1 MNTHLTFNRLLG
13 RSGIPVSAVGLGC
26 WAIGGQ
32 FYNLEG
38 QPLGWGEI
46 DDDESIRAIHC
57 AMDWGITFF
66 DTADAYGVGHSEE
79 VLGRALK
86 GRRDRVVIATKF
98 GNVLDT
104 RRRVLAGTDARPES
118 IHQSLEASLKR
129 LNTETIDL
137 YQFHIWG
144 YAVEQALLVRDMLED
159 LTKEG
164 KIRSYAWSTDVLE
177 SVKVFARGPHC
188 TAVQNELNLFRC
200 DDAMLQL
207 CERENLASINR
218 SPLAMGV
225 LTGKYGPDTSF
236 AHDDVRS
243 HVLWYV
249 WFKDGKPTE
258 ACLQKLE
265 AVREIL
271 TSGGRTL
278 AQGALAWIWGR
289 SEKTI
294 PIPGFKNI
302 QQAEENAR
310 AMAFGPLTRDQ
321 MVEIDALIG
330 RS

>member
-1 MNTHLTFNRLLG
+1 
-13 RSGIPVSAVGLGC
+13 
-26 WAIGGQ
+26 
-32 FYNLEG
+32 
-38 QPLGWGEI
+38 
-46 DDDESIRAIHC
+46 
-57 AMDWGITFF
+57 
-66 DTADAYGVGHSEE
+66 
-79 VLGRALK
+79 
-86 GRRDRVVIATKF
+86 
-98 GNVLDT
+98 
-104 RRRVLAGTDARPES
+104 
-118 IHQSLEASLKR
+118 
-129 LNTETIDL
+129 
-137 YQFHIWG
+137 
-144 YAVEQALLVRDMLED
+144 
-159 LTKEG
+159 
-164 KIRSYAWSTDVLE
+164 
-177 SVKVFARGPHC
+177 
-188 TAVQNELNLFRC
+188 
-200 DDAMLQL
+200 MLQL